1 MVAQGI
7 GERERTAYD
16 EERGIRAGRK
26 QLPEWHV
33 VRRGDGGVVG
43 EEQEPV
49 ADAEERDHL
58 RIEGEVAPGRQR
70 PLDEALE
77 RFGEHQADSPAP
89 TIVAADR
96 SRNRGSSVNKSSFA
110 GRRRAR
116 ASRPRSR
123 I

>member
-43 EEQEPV
+43 EEEEPV
-49 ADAEERDHL
+49 GDAEERDHF
-58 RIEGEVAPGRQR
+58 RMEGEVAPGRQR
-70 PLDEALE
+70 PLDERLE
-77 RFGEHQADSPAP
+77 GFREHQPDSPPP
-89 TIVAADR
+89 TIVAAEAP
-96 SRNRGSSVNKSSFA
+96 RNRG
-110 GRRRAR
+110 
-116 ASRPRSR
+116 PR
-123 I
+123 